1 MPSTASSPAS
11 KASPIEAAIKKQTPS
26 QQQPHSYSAPA
37 VGHYQ
42 AAPAYRGAPPTYQ
55 HGAPVQYHH
64 AGYHRA
70 PITAPPIYHQ
80 IADHHAAPL
89 LYNADYYRAAPPQP
103 ATRSSIVHTPGAN
116 TSNSMPPPPPPPCST
131 YYICKS
137 APITISPGTLGL
149 QVVINNKGCDEHT
162 VAVIS
167 GVMEKCPF
175 HKWVQKGDAIIAIN
189 DERVQTLQDFK
200 VGSDKERTIIIARAE
215 YNIDNPFKAPSAT
228 DDDEWRIE
236 AKRLLQQMPPK
247 CYPTG
252 SKGFNRHATRGELK
266 NFIKKHQYYDKPSD
280 VYDDL
285 RKSGFWFIEFDKT
298 VQMWKLL
305 GKTQSQRAI
314 MSRIASSKT
323 RMKQVL
329 QVSQNTIQVHFAMN
343 HLFLRIY
350 CCSLFAIYHAKGSP
364 IV

>member
-1 MPSTASSPAS
+1 MDRSSYS
-11 KASPIEAAIKKQTPS
+11 YGYYNHYDTQTPS
-26 QQQPHSYSAPA
+26 QQQPHFYSAPA

-42 AAPAYRGAPPTYQ
+42 AAPAYAYHGAPPTPKHQ
-55 HGAPVQYHH
+55 HGAPVRYHH
-64 AGYHRA
+64 ARYHRA
-70 PITAPPIYHQ
+70 PMTAPPIYHH

-89 LYNADYYRAAPPQP
+89 LYNAG
-103 ATRSSIVHTPGAN
+103 PGANANANTN
-116 TSNSMPPPPPPPCST
+116 TSNSNSMPPPPPPPPPCST
-131 YYICKS
+131 YYVCKS
-137 APITISPGTLGL
+137 APITVPPGPLGL

-285 RKSGFWFIEFDKT
+285 RKSGFWFIEFDQT
-298 VQMWKLL
+298 VQMWKLV